1 MKTEPMHL
9 KQNSQTIHSRKLNT
23 FKISSLGFIEP
34 KRLMIT
40 MMTRVSIT
48 FSITATDDGIRGLC
62 PERAKNSQMVK
73 PKHEL
78 AHRLNRWQ
86 QEGLIN

>member
-1 MKTEPMHL
+1 
-9 KQNSQTIHSRKLNT
+9 
-23 FKISSLGFIEP
+23 
-34 KRLMIT
+34 

-48 FSITATDDGIRGLC
+48 FSITATDDGIRELC

-78 AHRLNRWQ
+78 AQRLNRWQ